1 MPAIAVRRVVM
12 AVFNLA
18 GHALVLLIGE
28 ASRPWDLP
36 ARAVL
41 GHWPPSKVNPGV
53 GKMPLFAGGA
63 FGLIVM
69 GLWIFCLVDV
79 ITTIDGTTRN
89 LPKMGWLLIVL
100 LLPLIGSI
108 LWLVAGRPERVG
120 GSHYQGPRSRFPEY
134 ERPGRHVA
142 QTPEDDAEF
151 LRKCRERA
159 EQQRKAAKQK
169 DES

>member
-1 MPAIAVRRVVM
+1 
-12 AVFNLA
+12 
-18 GHALVLLIGE
+18 
-28 ASRPWDLP
+28 
-36 ARAVL
+36 
-41 GHWPPSKVNPGV
+41 
-53 GKMPLFAGGA
+53 MPLFAGGA

-79 ITTIDGTTRN
+79 ITTVDGTTRN

-108 LWLVAGRPERVG
+108 LWLVAGRPERAG
-120 GSHYQGPRSRFPEY
+120 GGNYYNQGPRSRFPEY

-142 QTPEDDAEF
+142 QTPEDDEEF

-159 EQQRKAAKQK
+159 EQQRKDAKPK
-169 DES
+169 EES